1 MTKILILFLL
11 VLPVPLFAQADL
23 NSQLQTEERN
33 KALMLRFYEEVWNKG
48 NVAVVD
54 EVFAETYMPHDTT
67 VQERLKPEVRDEQK
81 NIAVKTR
88 AMFADFSFKP
98 DYFVAEG
105 DKVVGHWTLTGKP
118 KGLLSLFSA
127 NQVKFSGVNTFRFA
141 DGKVVEIWNN
151 RDDFGMYQQL
161 GFIKILLAAG
171 FASGLILG
179 SLIWLF
185 FKLKKKIKSR
195 QKLRLAY

>member
-1 MTKILILFLL
+1 MTKVLILL
-11 VLPVPLFAQADL
+11 VLVVLPAPLLAQAES
-23 NSQLQTEERN
+23 NSGLEEKN

-54 EVFAETYMPHDTT
+54 EVFAETYLPHDTT
-67 VQERLKPEVRDEQK
+67 VQERLQTEVRDEQK
-81 NIAVKTR
+81 NIAVKAR
-88 AMFADFSFKP
+88 AMFAEFSFKP

-118 KGLLSLFSA
+118 SGLLSIFSA
-127 NQVKFSGVNTFRFA
+127 KQVEFSGVNTFRFA

-151 RDDFGMYQQL
+151 RDDLGMYQQL

-171 FASGLILG
+171 FASGLAL
-179 SLIWLF
+179 SALIWLIF
-185 FKLKKKIKSR
+185 RLKKRMKSR
-195 QKLRLAY
+195 QRLRLAY

>member
-1 MTKILILFLL
+1 MTKISILLLLL
-11 VLPVPLFAQADL
+11 VLPSPLLAQAES
-23 NSQLQTEERN
+23 NSGLEERN

-54 EVFAETYMPHDTT
+54 EVFAETYLPHDTT

-81 NIAVKTR
+81 NIAVKNR
-88 AMFADFSFKP
+88 AMFAEFSFKP

-118 KGLLSLFSA
+118 KGLLSIFSA
-127 NQVKFSGVNTFRFA
+127 NRVEFSGVNTFRFA

-151 RDDFGMYQQL
+151 RDDLGMYQQL
-161 GFIKILLAAG
+161 GFVKILPAAG
-171 FASGLILG
+171 FAAGLAF
-179 SLIWLF
+179 SALIWLIF
-185 FKLKKKIKSR
+185 RFRKRMRSRKKLT
-195 QKLRLAY
+195 LAY